1 MNIYAKS
8 NILCFSPKVPAAPTL
23 FLFLFS
29 YFKKAPI
36 PCSAREPNPYR
47 LSVTTLPLLHS
58 ILSRLSRITSWPV
71 LKPLA
76 LPFSASAFH
85 HPSLKA
91 ILFLCRMLPDSP
103 GPRALSCLS
112 VDNHSAHC
120 LRSRGTKGLFINLT
134 NIC

>member
-1 MNIYAKS
+1 MPS
-8 NILCFSPKVPAAPTL
+8 LTSCFSAKVPAAPTL

-29 YFKKAPI
+29 YFKKAPV
-36 PCSAREPNPYR
+36 PHSSGEPTPYHLSV
-47 LSVTTLPLLHS
+47 LSVTTLPLIHS
-58 ILSRLSRITSWPV
+58 ILSHLSRIASWPV

-76 LPFSASAFH
+76 LPFSSSPFH

-91 ILFLCRMLPDSP
+91 ILFLCKMLPDSP